1 MADIIY
7 RKEFTIH
14 TYELDLQGLARPV
27 ALLHYLQ
34 DAAGDH
40 AAMFGLSV
48 PDLFRKGLTWVLSR
62 YHVLFHGWPRWRER
76 VTVETW
82 PSGLNDF
89 YALRDFI
96 VRDAAGGVLLAGTS
110 SWMII
115 SLERKK
121 PVKLNGAVAA
131 DYLLER
137 RALEDDFA
145 PLPVLESAER
155 ELRLRVPSS
164 ALDLNRHVNNA
175 HYIEWALESAPE
187 DVLLKARPA
196 EVEVAYRAEAFFGD
210 EVAARCGR
218 ASGNGMGADEGQVF
232 LHQIVNLTSG
242 AELTRLRTRWLKQ
255 A

>member
-7 RKEFTIH
+7 RKEFTVH
-14 TYELDLQGLARPV
+14 TYELDHQGLARPV

-48 PDLFRKGLTWVLSR
+48 PDLLRKGLTWVLSR

-76 VTVETW
+76 LTVETW
-82 PSGLNDF
+82 PSGLSDH

-96 VRDAAGGVLLAGTS
+96 VRDTAGGTVLTGTS

-115 SLERKK
+115 NLERKR
-121 PVKLNGAVAA
+121 PVKLNDIVAA
-131 DYLLER
+131 DYLLDR
-137 RALEDDFA
+137 RALEDSFA
-145 PLPVLESAER
+145 PLPLPERCGR

-187 DVLLKARPA
+187 DLLLKARPA
-196 EVEVAYRAEAFFGD
+196 EIEVAYRAEAFFGD
-210 EVAARCGR
+210 EVIARCGR
-218 ASGNGMGADEGQVF
+218 AADGSPDPVF
-232 LHQIVNLTSG
+232 LHQLVNAATG
-242 AELTRLRTRWLKQ
+242 AELTRLRTRWKT
-255 A
+255 

>member
-7 RKEFTIH
+7 RKEFTVH
-14 TYELDLQGLARPV
+14 TYELDHQGLARPV

-48 PDLFRKGLTWVLSR
+48 PDLLRKGLTWVLSR
-62 YHVLFHGWPRWRER
+62 YHVVFHGYPRWGER
-76 VTVETW
+76 VSVETW
-82 PSGLNDF
+82 PSGLNEL

-96 VRDAAGGVLLAGTS
+96 VRDRDGGELLIGTS
-110 SWMII
+110 SWMVI

-121 PVKLNGAVAA
+121 PVQLGGIVPSGYVL
-131 DYLLER
+131 DR
-137 RALEDDFA
+137 RALKDTFA
-145 PLPVLESAER
+145 PLPVLEGAER
-155 ELRLRVPSS
+155 EVRLRVPSS

-175 HYIEWALESAPE
+175 HYIEWALESVPE
-187 DVLLKARPA
+187 DLLLNSRPA

-218 ASGNGMGADEGQVF
+218 TADGSSDHVF
-232 LHQIVNLTSG
+232 LHQLANAATG
-242 AELTRLRTRWLKQ
+242 AELTRLRTRWKE
-255 A
+255 